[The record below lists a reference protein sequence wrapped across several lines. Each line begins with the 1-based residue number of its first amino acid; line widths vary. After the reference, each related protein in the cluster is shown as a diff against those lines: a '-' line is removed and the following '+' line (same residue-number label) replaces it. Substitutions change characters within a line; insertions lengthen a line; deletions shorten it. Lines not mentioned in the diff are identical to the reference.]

1 MSTIGGISAMGAAM
15 PQIVSGASMRMP
27 PSQKMN
33 SLFQQIDTNN
43 TGSISKDQFMQ
54 AFQTLNPPKGFQ
66 QLGANAIWAKLDAN
80 GTGSVSKQDFVN
92 GMTSM
97 MSQIRQHH
105 HHNEANAQ
113 ALALALAGSINALN
127 ALGNQPAAA
136 AFGGVGNNIN
146 TSA

>member
-113 ALALALAGSINALN
+113 ALAGSINALN